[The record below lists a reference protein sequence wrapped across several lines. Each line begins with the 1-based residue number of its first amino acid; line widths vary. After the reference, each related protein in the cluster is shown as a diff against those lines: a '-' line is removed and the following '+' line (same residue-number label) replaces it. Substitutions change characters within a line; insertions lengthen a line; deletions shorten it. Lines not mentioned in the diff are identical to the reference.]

1 MAVSA
6 AKHKH
11 WNEMVGLTLLAAGLL
26 ISLSLISYSA
36 TDPSFSVSGAGLR
49 TNNFIG
55 VIGAYLSDAL
65 LRLFGVTAYLF
76 PFFLFGYGV
85 FCALGAKAEHPLLK
99 KIGGL
104 VLFFSSA
111 SFLSLQGDTARLFG
125 EVVPSGGMLGSLV
138 SHLLVSGFSAAGS
151 YIITV
156 TALII
161 SLMLLTPFSP
171 LKMIAWL
178 RVVYGRFSDQTD
190 MLIEIYRGRREKARE
205 AKQQRLEHPREKPVI
220 VESQKPQ
227 APAQPKIVKL
237 ERPAKA
243 VQQSLP
249 GMESEGGKG
258 SYELPP

>member
-6 AKHKH
+6 TKHKH

-36 TDPSFSVSGAGLR
+36 TDPSFSVSGAGQP
-49 TNNFIG
+49 TKNFIG

-76 PFFLFGYGV
+76 PLFMFGYGV
-85 FCALGAKAEHPLLK
+85 FFEIGAKAEHPLLK

-104 VLFFSSA
+104 VLFFTSA

-125 EVVPSGGMLGSLV
+125 EVVPSGGMLGSLI

-171 LKMIAWL
+171 LKMLACL
-178 RVVYGRFSDQTD
+178 RAVYGRLSDQTD
-190 MLIEIYRGRREKARE
+190 LLIEHLPWTQGEGPGGEAAAAGAAQGEAGDRRISENSGAGPAEDRKTGKACKSCSTE
-205 AKQQRLEHPREKPVI
+205 
-220 VESQKPQ
+220 
-227 APAQPKIVKL
+227 PA
-237 ERPAKA
+237 RH
-243 VQQSLP
+243 
-249 GMESEGGKG
+249 GKRRQG
-258 SYELPP
+258 VLRASVA